1 MSTDFNQKGRKV
13 AYVAKKDD
21 PPYFALLQP
30 EALDLANRIEN
41 KITACNQVQNKTFNA
56 WAALGCYERFRGCI
70 FLISR
75 LAQHEKKIRAMA
87 PQSINEMRAY
97 RGAEVLIDFESLLFH
112 GRGALDRVAFF
123 ISKQIYNQDCDK
135 YSKLAN
141 VLGTFKINDCR
152 ASKLV
157 KIITNANPI
166 FEGII
171 LDLPSGEKSLRSH
184 LIHKSTASE
193 NTIAQFTLY
202 CIAPQK
208 RIAFDL
214 ILGDYPLFK
223 SSQSLGKGLAFV
235 VLNALSL
242 YIGIDEVIPIEK
254 CGLKYESRMVDY
266 REYLSDSHSTN
277 RFTIFNTTP
286 SGFSLL
292 PVSLSSEILNKA
304 Y

>member
-21 PPYFALLQP
+21 PPYFSLLQP

-41 KITACNQVQNKTFNA
+41 KITACNQDQNKTFNA
-56 WAALGCYERFRGCI
+56 SAALGCYERFRGCI
-70 FLISR
+70 FLILR
-75 LAQHEKKIRAMA
+75 LAQHEERIRSMA
-87 PQSINEMRAY
+87 PQSINKMGAY

-123 ISKQIYNQDCDK
+123 ISKQIYDQDCDK
-135 YSKLAN
+135 YPKLAN
-141 VLGTFKINDCR
+141 VLGNFIINDCR
-152 ASKLV
+152 ASKFV

-166 FEGII
+166 FEGIL

-193 NTIAQFTLY
+193 NAIAQFTLH

-208 RIAFDL
+208 RIAFDS
-214 ILGDYPLFK
+214 ILDNYALFK
-223 SSQSLGKGLAFV
+223 SSQNLGKGLAFV
-235 VLNALSL
+235 ILNALSL
-242 YIGIDEVIPIEK
+242 YIGIDEVIPLK
-254 CGLKYESRMVDY
+254 KFGLKWKSRMVDY
-266 REYLSDSHSTN
+266 REYLNDSHSTIK
-277 RFTIFNTTP
+277 FTIFNTTP
-286 SGFSLL
+286 SGFLL
-292 PVSLSSEILNKA
+292 SPVSLSSEILNKA